1 MSYGFELYTSSSQLF
16 YSAND
21 SGYLFLI
28 LDTFTLN
35 MNQSTVKDYSG
46 YNIGPT
52 SQISVL
58 EMNNAS
64 YCHSVSV
71 ASGVVT
77 ITSQTST
84 NTTPCYFVVGYS

>member
-1 MSYGFELYTSSSQLF
+1 MSYGFELYTSSGQLF

-35 MNQSTVKDYSG
+35 MNQSTTRNYSG
-46 YNIGPT
+46 YDIGPT

-58 EMNNAS
+58 ELNNAS
-64 YCHSVSV
+64 YCHAVSV
-71 ASGVVT
+71 VGGVVT
-77 ITSQTST
+77 ITAQTST
-84 NTTPCYFVVGYS
+84 STTPCYFVVGYS